1 MARFKDFGSEKNTL
15 EPIVFKIHGE
25 EFTCLPAIQ
34 GKTLLDLI
42 ASSSSDD
49 PAVASAVTLKFFERV
64 LSAESLI
71 RFNTLLDSKDKI
83 VSIET
88 LTDISTWLI
97 EEYTSRPNQPSEAS
111 STGE

>member
-1 MARFKDFGSEKNTL
+1 MARFKDFGTDSSAEG
-15 EPIVFKIHGE
+15 PIVFKVSGE

-49 PAVASAVTLKFFERV
+49 PAVASAVTLKFFEQV
-64 LSAESLI
+64 LSAESLV
-71 RFNTLLDSKDKI
+71 RFNNLLESKDRI
-83 VSIET
+83 VSIDK

-97 EEYTSRPNQPSEAS
+97 EEYTSRPNQQPEAS